1 MIRYLH
7 VFECLAVCLRSVDG
21 GKPLDGSVKVIESL
35 ILNKKGNLSVH
46 AAKRFV
52 FFDQQHSVC
61 FADKK
66 PKWFPCQRSN
76 GAQVDDLGGN
86 RVFPQGFSYLKRG
99 VNGFPMRNDRKIR
112 SFSNNVGFSEGN
124 EIFIIRNF
132 PRL

>member
-21 GKPLDGSVKVIESL
+21 GNPLDGSVKVIESL

-61 FADKK
+61 FADRGQNG
-66 PKWFPCQRSN
+66 FRVERSN

-86 RVFPQGFSYLKRG
+86 PVFFLKGLRL
-99 VNGFPMRNDRKIR
+99 P
-112 SFSNNVGFSEGN
+112 EGRC
-124 EIFIIRNF
+124 ERISHAQ
-132 PRL
+132 